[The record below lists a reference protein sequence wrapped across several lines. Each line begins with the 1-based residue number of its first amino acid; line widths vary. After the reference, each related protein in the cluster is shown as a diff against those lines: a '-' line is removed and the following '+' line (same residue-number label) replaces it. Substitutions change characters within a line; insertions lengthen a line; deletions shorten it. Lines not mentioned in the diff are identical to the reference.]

1 MLQILQNKLSKKQQE
16 VFWFA
21 LGGIALLIGIGVFL
35 LSARSSHQ
43 EKKQAAAPKASISQD
58 INQDFRFLDK
68 GYSGEQTIQDEAVR
82 ISSLEAQIQKLESIV
97 LKKERE
103 NTAFGKGNDAPTNA
117 AIATNPSNI
126 YNAANAGNGS
136 AGAPHIPA
144 TSNAPNLPNLPPPGT
159 SASAAAG
166 SSGSTAITDI
176 SSKELSNNRFN
187 HANGA
192 NTQVSQ
198 AQHTSAPAL
207 GVLKPLYKEEGA
219 NTGASGNKP
228 KFILPM
234 GSIFK
239 AIPLGGFIALTDQGS
254 FGSSGS
260 GVGGGA
266 TSISNARY
274 GSPFSARI
282 KGATYLP
289 NNHRTNILN
298 DCHVIAGGVANVSAS
313 RVDVNAYAIR
323 CTDASGQIY
332 GAEVADPQLG
342 STSQV
347 SPSNVS
353 QQPFAVGWDED
364 GIRGLQA
371 TVVVRSSTALQK
383 EFLAGFIGNLGLAL
397 APQQV
402 PTYNSNFSGG
412 QAQYQ
417 TPNLTGLAGSSLGS
431 GLSKSANLLA
441 EQYAKFADAVK
452 PAMEVRSGLI
462 ITFQTMRDIALVPLV
477 GKN

>member
-1 MLQILQNKLSKKQQE
+1 MLGPLQNKLTKKQKE

-21 LGGIALLIGIGVFL
+21 LGGVALMILLGVFL
-35 LSARSSHQ
+35 LSARSSYQ
-43 EKKQAAAPKASISQD
+43 EKKQAASPKTSTSQD

-82 ISSLEAQIQKLESIV
+82 ISSLEAQIQKLEGLI
-97 LKKERE
+97 LKKEKE
-103 NTAFGKGNDAPTNA
+103 NNAPAKGNAM
-117 AIATNPSNI
+117 ATND
-126 YNAANAGNGS
+126 NAV
-136 AGAPHIPA
+136 APNIPA
-144 TSNAPNLPNLPPPGT
+144 TNNAPNLPNLPPPGMSSSSGT
-159 SASAAAG
+159 GSAAPA
-166 SSGSTAITDI
+166 AITDI
-176 SSKELSNNRFN
+176 AGSQSIGNSLGASKS
-187 HANGA
+187 G
-192 NTQVSQ
+192 Q
-198 AQHTSAPAL
+198 AQLANAPAL

-219 NTGASGNKP
+219 NSGASGNKP

-260 GVGGGA
+260 GAGGGA

-274 GSPFSARI
+274 GSPFSARA
-282 KGATYLP
+282 KGAAYLP

-323 CTDASGQIY
+323 CIDASGQIY

-342 STSQV
+342 SATQV
-347 SPSNVS
+347 TPGNVS

-371 TVVVRSSTALQK
+371 TVVVRSGTAMQK
-383 EFLAGFIGNLGLAL
+383 EFLAGFIGNLGAAL

-417 TPNLTGLAGSSLGS
+417 TPNLTGLAGSSLGN
-431 GLSKSANLLA
+431 GLAMSANMLA
-441 EQYAKFADAVK
+441 KQYAEYANAIK

-462 ITFQTMRDIALVPLV
+462 ITFQTTRDIALVPLV